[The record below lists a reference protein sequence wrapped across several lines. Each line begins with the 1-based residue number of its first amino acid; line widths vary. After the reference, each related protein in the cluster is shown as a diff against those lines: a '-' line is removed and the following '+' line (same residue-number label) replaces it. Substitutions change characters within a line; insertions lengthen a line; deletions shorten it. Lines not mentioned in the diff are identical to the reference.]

1 MNETELAFATI
12 AEIARLFRSGKL
24 SPVELTEL
32 MLARIERTQHE
43 IKCVHHGDG

>member
-12 AEIARLFRSGKL
+12 AEIAKLFRTGKL

-32 MLARIERTQHE
+32 MLSRIKQFNP
-43 IKCVHHGDG
+43 KLN